1 MEAFFASGRA
11 IDLVLAL
18 LALETAGL
26 LALRRW
32 RGVGPRPGAVL
43 AFAASG
49 AALMLALR
57 AALTGAAWPAIA
69 LWLCVAFIAH
79 GLDLALRWPRSGRD

>member
-11 IDLVLAL
+11 IDLVLAML
-18 LALETAGL
+18 VIETIGL
-26 LALRRW
+26 LALRHW
-32 RGVGPRPGAVL
+32 RGIGPPAGVVL
-43 AFAASG
+43 AFAGSG

-69 LWLCVAFIAH
+69 LWLCVAFVGH
-79 GLDLALRWPRSGRD
+79 GLDLALR